1 MNRASAA
8 RPLRA
13 VAFAAIAALA
23 GGGLAAHASADPA
36 QPAAGRPA
44 APPLPAPDAVT
55 AANARVEALA
65 QSGDE
70 CAVLVGLPSAS
81 QRSRASAIAIEA
93 IARLQRAEMELT
105 ARIAALRATNPTA
118 AAELQAAELG
128 LRVPLLR
135 ARAAVIAGV
144 AERNAAT
151 LTGAIEQLGALDP
164 MAVAP
169 AALRRYLLAVALYH
183 RDVINGGLPG
193 SPSPE
198 VSQAI
203 DLLRSVSDWPIGP
216 DANTQHPPALAAEVR
231 FAMIRVGTH
240 ARGDGAI
247 ALRAGEW
254 EDQPPFIV
262 RDGGS
267 ENEMAEPGL
276 FVRHAEARAAAL
288 AALWVARPGKIT
300 FEQLIEPI
308 GQSVRA
314 SRMAVPANAKNR
326 DVLAQ
331 QRAAAIRESLIGR
344 TVGSILEAGGSQL
357 ELPPWAVVAGA
368 AELAR
373 DPGTREVASIIL
385 EALLRRKDLGDAT
398 PDALFFSA
406 MTLAESE
413 RARDLVEGVKRA
425 SRAVDAGLREPRRA
439 VLLANLPAVA
449 AQAVRRAEAVS
460 PRDER
465 LVSEANDARIAALR
479 SAGRSVPTGGPA
491 PGAGAVELAKAILRK
506 PGMVEVEIDGK
517 AQKVNRIN
525 PATLSDALEV
535 LRPSKEPEARQ
546 LADAAIDAAI
556 AYGRALVVNST
567 NPTADGQALVRTAE
581 TALAWT
587 GENDRSRAALLRVA
601 LADGYAA
608 AGDARA
614 TAIYEQLLA
623 TEPPPMSPMV
633 LVIRKARAQRAA
645 GDPAAAFATLRNLVD
660 LLEGAPQRPPEFFT
674 AWADML
680 EILAADNGSG
690 RRADQIRLRVAHLRS
705 LDKTLGTPEAAER
718 IDMVERSL
726 R

>member
-1 MNRASAA
+1 MNRDSAA
-8 RPLRA
+8 RPPRSL
-13 VAFAAIAALA
+13 VLAAAALA
-23 GGGLAAHASADPA
+23 ALGPIGAFPGALA
-36 QPAAGRPA
+36 QPATTVRRPA
-44 APPLPAPDAVT
+44 PPAVSPPDAVT

-70 CAVLVGLPSAS
+70 CAILVGLPSAS
-81 QRSRASAIAIEA
+81 QRSRASAIAVDA

-105 ARIAALRATNPTA
+105 SRIASLRTTNPA
-118 AAELQAAELG
+118 AAADLQAAELG
-128 LRVPLLR
+128 LRLPLLR

-151 LTGAIEQLGALDP
+151 LSGAIEQLRSLDP
-164 MAVAP
+164 VAVAP

-183 RDVINGGLPG
+183 RDVIGGGLPG
-193 SPSPE
+193 APSPE

-267 ENEMAEPGL
+267 ESEMAEPGL

-314 SRMAVPANAKNR
+314 ARMAVPANAKNR

-373 DPGTREVASIIL
+373 DPGTREVASIVL
-385 EALLRRKDLGDAT
+385 EALLRRKDLGDAM

-425 SRAVDAGLREPRRA
+425 SRAVEAGLREPRRS
-439 VLLANLPAVA
+439 VLLAHLPAVA

-479 SAGRSVPTGGPA
+479 SAGRAVPSGVPT
-491 PGAGAVELAKAILRK
+491 PGAGAIELAKAILRK
-506 PGMVEVEIDGK
+506 PGMVDVEVDGRT
-517 AQKVNRIN
+517 QKVNRID
-525 PATLSDALEV
+525 PATLSDALEA
-535 LRPSKEPEARQ
+535 LRPSKEPEAKQ
-546 LADAAIDAAI
+546 LADAAIDAAV

-567 NPTADGQALVRTAE
+567 NPTTDGQALVRTAE

-587 GENDRSRAALLRVA
+587 GDSDRSRAALLRVA

-608 AGDARA
+608 AGDPRA
-614 TAIYEQLLA
+614 ITIYEQLLA
-623 TEPPPMSPMV
+623 TEPPPMSPMQ
-633 LVIRKARAQRAA
+633 LVIRRARAQRAA

-660 LLEGAPQRPPEFFT
+660 LLENAPQRPPEFFT

-680 EILAADNGSG
+680 EIL
-690 RRADQIRLRVAHLRS
+690 
-705 LDKTLGTPEAAER
+705 
-718 IDMVERSL
+718 
-726 R
+726 